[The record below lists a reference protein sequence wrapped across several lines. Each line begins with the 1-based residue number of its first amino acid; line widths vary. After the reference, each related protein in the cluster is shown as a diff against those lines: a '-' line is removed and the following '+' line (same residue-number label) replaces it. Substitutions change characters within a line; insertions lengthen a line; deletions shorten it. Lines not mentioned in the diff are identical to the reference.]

1 MSFDITKKRALESA
15 PIDLVNGDGSPL
27 LDDNGNQLTVTVFG
41 PGSKR
46 WQQADADRN
55 RKRTARIEKNR
66 GRLAAALEN
75 AKADEV
81 DFLVSITISFDG
93 WAYPPPEG
101 SPPWATSADMFR
113 ACYEDDKLGFIRDH
127 VHATANNWENFTKG

>member
-1 MSFDITKKRALESA
+1 MAFDITSKRALETA
-15 PIDLVNGDGSPL
+15 KIELVNGDGAPL
-27 LDDNGNQLTVTVFG
+27 LDDDGNQLTVTVFG

-46 WQQADADRN
+46 WQQSDTDRN
-55 RKRTARIEKNR
+55 RKRTVRIEKNR

-93 WAYPPPEG
+93 WDYPAPEG
-101 SPPWATSADMFR
+101 SEWPTKADMFR
-113 ACYEDDKLGFIRDH
+113 AAYEDDTLGFIRDH
-127 VHATANNWENFTKG
+127 VHKEANSWEAFTKG